1 MVGVAAVVG
10 VGGAAGAG
18 RRCAAVLAGRGLVD
32 VCVFM
37 LKMQGC
43 RLTEAAAVQCVALGV
58 GCGV

>member
-1 MVGVAAVVG
+1 MVGVG
-10 VGGAAGAG
+10 VAAGAG